1 METVLA
7 IAAGGA
13 LGSVMRHFLNNAV
26 GGVAGT
32 NFPWGILII
41 NVLGSFV
48 MGVLISLFAHVWEP
62 PQSMRAF
69 LTVGILGGF
78 TTFSTFSADS
88 VLLLERGTFGA
99 AGLYVFGS
107 VGLGLAALYGGMLIV
122 RIFSA

>member
-7 IAAGGA
+7 IAVGGG
-13 LGSVMRHFLNNAV
+13 LGSVLRHLLNNAV
-26 GGVAGT
+26 GGAAGT
-32 NFPWGILII
+32 GFPWGILII

-48 MGVLISLFAHVWEP
+48 MGVLISVFAHTWEP

-88 VLLLERGTFGA
+88 VLLLERGAFGPA
-99 AGLYVFGS
+99 AFYVFGS
-107 VGLGLAALYGGMLIV
+107 VGMGLAALYAGMLIV
-122 RIFSA
+122 RMITA